1 MITLNNHT
9 INAQY
14 GEPINWA
21 AQFTPANATQ
31 GLGCMGDDGIIS
43 IGVLPDGLTGSD
55 GGITGTPTVFGQYQT
70 TLEIIGTDE
79 LCENQVVYFQTT
91 VYINIEAPVFYWSKN
106 PIYVSVP
113 VTGNYNKLTYTL
125 LAETH
130 FLSGNFEELM
140 IGEAFVKNGQLSMF
154 LHDELDSL
162 LESEKIAVGTT
173 APVLSFKLDQLV
185 RRFYLHLTGTASDGQ
200 ALDLVTP
207 LSVVVLGGLLEI
219 DYFIQRDSFWLEY
232 FEKNIWLQFRA
243 RPKKTSLQS
252 PEYVFAF
259 CANSSVVFTYYLAD
273 GSTVSFSWICEPLRL
288 HAIPVMQAAPANTV
302 KITAQMQRN
311 AALYGEPLVWL
322 IDPQPQAHERFILFR
337 NSYGMLETLR
347 CTGQLS
353 EQYKRASV
361 TKSERFIYPNQN
373 IEYSREF
380 AWKSQSSSREC
391 SLSTGWIGLEYR
403 QYLALQL
410 METAEAYFF
419 EPVSQALI
427 PIELTAKNLDAY
439 QDDEYL
445 FALSLEFNYLI

>member
-1 MITLNNHT
+1 MITLLNPV
-9 INAQY
+9 INIEY
-14 GEPINWA
+14 GQSINWA
-21 AQFTPANATQ
+21 AQFSPANATQ

-43 IGVLPDGLTGSD
+43 IGALPDGLTGSN
-55 GGITGTPTVFGQYQT
+55 GGIAGTPTVFGQYQT

-79 LCENQVVYFQTT
+79 MCENQVRYFQTT
-91 VYINIEAPVFYWSKN
+91 VYINVEAPAFYWSKN
-106 PIYVSVP
+106 PIYITLP
-113 VTGNYNKLTYTL
+113 IAGNYNKLTYTL

-140 IGEAFVKNGQLSMF
+140 VGEAFVKNGHLSMF

-185 RRFYLHLTGTASDGQ
+185 RRFYLRITGTSSDGQ
-200 ALDLVTP
+200 DLDFETP
-207 LSVVVLGGLLEI
+207 LSVVALGGLLEI
-219 DYFIQRDSFWLEY
+219 DYFRNRDSFWQEY
-232 FEKNIWLQFRA
+232 FEKNIWLQFRS
-243 RPKKTSLQS
+243 RPKVTSLQS
-252 PEYVFAF
+252 PEYAFAF

-273 GSTVSFSWICEPLRL
+273 GSTVSYSWICEPLRL
-288 HAIPVMQAAPANTV
+288 HAIPIMQAAPANTV
-302 KITAQMQRN
+302 RITAQMQR
-311 AALYGEPLVWL
+311 AATAYGEPLVWL
-322 IDPQPQAHERFILFR
+322 IDQQPQEQERFILFR
-337 NSYGMLETLR
+337 NSYGVLETLR

-380 AWKSQSSSREC
+380 VWKSQSPSRES
-391 SLSTGWIGLEYR
+391 SLSTGWISLEYR
-403 QYLALQL
+403 QYLAQQL

-427 PIELTAKNLDAY
+427 PIELTAKNLDAF
-439 QDDEYL
+439 QDNEFL
-445 FALSLEFNYLI
+445 VSLSLEFNYLI